1 MSPGMDN
8 KKRKERNFSR
18 DIDRMLA
25 GKKVKIDK
33 PIDEDYRDNINFAEK
48 IIEYRGEPSPPFQE
62 RLKKRLLLQL
72 SEKEAAEAR
81 QRSEMTSFWNWLRNL
96 IPKSPV
102 WRSAAVTLTVA
113 VLTLVVVWRLGLFS
127 PGEEPIVTGPL
138 GPTVSVETRAYT
150 EKLATVPVETGSP
163 MLKTVYA
170 VGERIEINFF
180 FKNITDE
187 TLTFLFPPL
196 IKIDNARVE
205 TVRTFTAG
213 QDTKGIAP
221 GESVQYDLTW
231 DQKDD
236 SGKQVPPGD
245 YQVIVPMVQLGEG
258 KGVVS
263 LVESPILMILAN
275 P

>member
-1 MSPGMDN
+1 MDN
-8 KKRKERNFSR
+8 KKGKERKFIR

-25 GKKVKIDK
+25 DKEVEIDK
-33 PIDEDYRDNINFAEK
+33 TIDEDYGDNINFAK
-48 IIEYRGEPSPPFQE
+48 KMIEVRDEPSPTFQE
-62 RLKKRLLLQL
+62 RLKKRLLVKLA
-72 SEKEAAEAR
+72 EKEATEAR

-96 IPKSPV
+96 IPESPV
-102 WRSAAVTLTVA
+102 WRTAAVTVTVA

-150 EKLATVPVETGSP
+150 EKIATVPVETGSP
-163 MLKTVYA
+163 ILKTIYA

-205 TVRTFTAG
+205 TVRTFATG
-213 QDTKGIAP
+213 PYTKGIAP

-236 SGKQVPPGD
+236 TGKQVPTGD
-245 YQVIVPMVQLGEG
+245 YQVIIPMVQLGEG

-263 LVESPILMILAN
+263 LVESTILMISAN